1 MAYQILLVDD
11 HKIVGEG
18 TKRLLEETGDL
29 TVDYVSTG
37 EMALEKLGE
46 FTYDLFIVD
55 LHMPVMNGIE
65 LTQNIKN
72 VQSNA
77 RILIYTGYDTTAYFN
92 KLVQLGAVGF
102 ISKNFSNDQLIYAVM
117 CALHDLAVI
126 PQEWLDT
133 LKRDGQKVVL
143 GSGERVSLTE
153 IEHDVLQYVEK
164 GYSNDEIASEIHVSK
179 RTVERYL
186 TKIFQKLH
194 VTSRADALTEGKRL
208 GILVELDF

>member
-18 TKRLLEETGDL
+18 TKRLLEETDDL
-29 TVDYVSTG
+29 TVDYVSSG
-37 EMALEKLGE
+37 EEALKKIVGCR
-46 FTYDLFIVD
+46 YDLFIVD
-55 LHMPVMNGIE
+55 LHMPEMNGIE
-65 LTQNIKN
+65 LTKSIKN
-72 VQSNA
+72 EQSNA

-133 LKRDGQKVVL
+133 LKRDGQKVML

-153 IEHDVLQYVEK
+153 VEHDVLRYVEK

-194 VTSRADALTEGKRL
+194 VTSRADAITEGKRL

>member
-1 MAYQILLVDD
+1 MTYQILLVDD

-18 TKRLLEETGDL
+18 TKRLLEETGEL
-29 TVDYVSTG
+29 TIDYVSTG
-37 EMALEKLGE
+37 IEALEKMSVRS
-46 FTYDLFIVD
+46 YDLFIVD

-65 LTQNIKN
+65 LTQSIKGR
-72 VQSNA
+72 QSNA
-77 RILIYTGYDTTAYFN
+77 KILIYTGYDTTAYFN

-133 LKRDGQKVVL
+133 LKQDGQKVVL
-143 GSGERVSLTE
+143 DSGLRVSLTE
-153 IEHDVLQYVEK
+153 VEHDVLLYVEK
-164 GYSNDEIASEIHVSK
+164 GYSNDEIASELHVSK

-194 VTSRADALTEGKRL
+194 VTSRADAITEGKRL

>member
-1 MAYQILLVDD
+1 MPYHILLVDD

-18 TKRLLEETGDL
+18 TKRLLGETGDL
-29 TVDYVSTG
+29 MIDYVSTG
-37 EMALEKLGE
+37 EAALLKMTTCL
-46 FTYDLFIVD
+46 YDLYIVD
-55 LHMPVMNGIE
+55 LHMPQMNGIE
-65 LTQNIKN
+65 LTQSIKDYH
-72 VQSNA
+72 SSA

-117 CALHDLAVI
+117 CALNDLAVI
-126 PQEWLDT
+126 PQEWLNA
-133 LKRDGQKVVL
+133 LKRDGQKVMV
-143 GSGERVSLTE
+143 GSGRRVSLTE
-153 IEHDVLQYVEK
+153 VEHDVLRYVEK

-194 VTSRADALTEGKRL
+194 VTSRADAITEGKRL

>member
-18 TKRLLEETGDL
+18 TKRLLEEAGDL
-29 TVDYVSTG
+29 TVDYVSSG
-37 EMALEKLGE
+37 SAALEKMAGSD
-46 FTYDLFIVD
+46 YDLFIVD
-55 LHMPVMNGIE
+55 LHMPAMNGIE
-65 LTQNIKN
+65 LTQSIKSE
-72 VQSNA
+72 QSNA

-117 CALHDLAVI
+117 CALNDLAVI
-126 PQEWLDT
+126 PQEWLNT
-133 LKRDGQKVVL
+133 LKRDGQKVMV
-143 GSGERVSLTE
+143 GRGERVSLTE
-153 IEHDVLQYVEK
+153 VEHDVLHYVEK
-164 GYSNDEIASEIHVSK
+164 GYSNDEIASEFHVSK

-194 VTSRADALTEGKRL
+194 VTSRADAIAEGKRL
-208 GILVELDF
+208 GILVKLDF

>member
-29 TVDYVSTG
+29 TVDYVSSG
-37 EMALEKLGE
+37 SAALEKMAGSD
-46 FTYDLFIVD
+46 YDLFIVD

-65 LTQNIKN
+65 LTQSIKSE
-72 VQSNA
+72 QSNA

-117 CALHDLAVI
+117 CALNDLAVI
-126 PQEWLDT
+126 PQEWLNT
-133 LKRDGQKVVL
+133 LKRDGQKVMV
-143 GSGERVSLTE
+143 GRGERVSLTE
-153 IEHDVLQYVEK
+153 VEHDVLHYVEK
-164 GYSNDEIASEIHVSK
+164 GYSNDEIASEFHVSK

-194 VTSRADALTEGKRL
+194 VTSRADAIAEGKRL
-208 GILVELDF
+208 GILVKLDF

>member
-1 MAYQILLVDD
+1 MPYNVLLVDD

-29 TVDYVSTG
+29 SVDYVSTG
-37 EMALEKLGE
+37 KEALIKMGQA
-46 FTYDLFIVD
+46 TYDLFIID
-55 LHMPVMNGIE
+55 LHMPEMNGIE
-65 LTQNIKN
+65 LTETIKD
-72 VQSNA
+72 QFANA

-117 CALHDLAVI
+117 CALNDLAVI
-126 PQEWLDT
+126 PQEWLNT
-133 LKRDGQKVVL
+133 LRQDGQKVLVK
-143 GSGERVSLTE
+143 SGKQVSLTE
-153 IEHDVLQYVEK
+153 IEHDVLRYVEN
-164 GYSNDEIASEIHVSK
+164 GYSNDDIATKIHVSK

-194 VTSRADALTEGKRL
+194 VTSRADAIEEGKRL
-208 GILVELDF
+208 GILGFTQL

>member
-29 TVDYVSTG
+29 TVNYVSSG
-37 EMALEKLGE
+37 EAALKKIVESH
-46 FTYDLFIVD
+46 YDLFIVD
-55 LHMPVMNGIE
+55 LHMPEMNGIE
-65 LTQNIKN
+65 LTQSIKN
-72 VQSNA
+72 EQSNA

-117 CALHDLAVI
+117 CALNDLAVI

-133 LKRDGQKVVL
+133 LKRDGQKVKL
-143 GSGERVSLTE
+143 GSGEHVSLTE
-153 IEHDVLQYVEK
+153 VEHDVLRYVEK

-186 TKIFQKLH
+186 TKIFQKFH
-194 VTSRADALTEGKRL
+194 VTSRADAIAEGKRL

>member
-18 TKRLLEETGDL
+18 TKRLLEEAGDL
-29 TVDYVSTG
+29 TVDYVSSG
-37 EMALEKLGE
+37 SAALEKMAGSD
-46 FTYDLFIVD
+46 YDLFIVD

-65 LTQNIKN
+65 LTQSIKSE
-72 VQSNA
+72 QSNA

-117 CALHDLAVI
+117 CALNDLAVI
-126 PQEWLDT
+126 PQEWLNT
-133 LKRDGQKVVL
+133 LKRDGQKVMV
-143 GSGERVSLTE
+143 GRGERVSLTE
-153 IEHDVLQYVEK
+153 VEHDVLHYVEK
-164 GYSNDEIASEIHVSK
+164 GYSNDEIASEFHVSK

-194 VTSRADALTEGKRL
+194 VTSRADAIAEGKRL
-208 GILVELDF
+208 GILVKLDF